1 MKVLCLFLSFFL
13 FFYNNSLFAQG
24 CSDAGFCTM
33 GAMKP
38 NQRLSKNNIRLRSI
52 EFTEYYGNKQVLKVH
67 FLSHILD
74 VNVGLNKKTV
84 FQAKFTYNQ
93 VLGSLA
99 NTNGVGDISLSA
111 TRVLFHN
118 EKLQVS
124 ATVGGKIPTYP
135 ADKNKDGR
143 PLPMY
148 YQTSLGTY
156 DAVGGVSIVS
166 KHLLVATGIQHPFN
180 AVDNKFTWGAW
191 GTSPFFNDANQYP
204 VSNKLIRG
212 TDIMFRAE
220 GNISYYRFN
229 FSLGFLLINRINK
242 DLIVSPQTGK
252 RVEVLGSDGN
262 ANTLLSGAS
271 YHLDAKSTLK
281 LTWGRQLIKRATN
294 PDGLYRDNV
303 VTATYQFR
311 F

>member
-1 MKVLCLFLSFFL
+1 MRQLLVCLLL
-13 FFYNNSLFAQG
+13 FFYNNPLFAQG

-38 NQRLSKNNIRLRSI
+38 NQRLSKNNLRLRSV
-52 EFTEYYGNKQVLKVH
+52 EFTEYYGNKEALEVH

-74 VNVGLNKKTV
+74 VNVGLKKKTV

-93 VLGSLA
+93 VYGILA
-99 NTNGVGDISLSA
+99 NTNGIGDISLSV
-111 TRVLFHN
+111 THLLFQN
-118 EKLQVS
+118 EKLQLS

-135 ADKNKDGR
+135 ADKSKEGR

-156 DAVGGVSIVS
+156 DLVGGVSIVS
-166 KHLLVATGIQHPFN
+166 KHLLVAAGIQHPFN
-180 AVDNKFTWGAW
+180 VVDNKFTWGAW
-191 GTSPFFNDANQYP
+191 ETSPLFKDANQYP
-204 VSNKLIRG
+204 VSNKLVRG
-212 TDIMFRAE
+212 TDVMFRTE

-229 FSLGFLLINRINK
+229 FSLGFLLINRLNK
-242 DLIVSPQTGK
+242 DIIDSPRTGK
-252 RVEVLGSDGN
+252 SVEVPGSDGN
-262 ANTLLSGAS
+262 ANTLLSSVS

-281 LTWGRQLIKRATN
+281 LIWGHQLIKRVTN